1 MNHVNH
7 VNRVNRVNRVKR
19 VERSLAQ
26 PRAPVQGAGYHARF
40 VGGAAAPPTLSA
52 AMQLTPRL
60 IAQLTLPPFLWAGN
74 AVAGRLLVPL
84 VPPLML
90 NALRWTGALILL
102 LLLGRAAVATPAR
115 RAAILAR
122 WPYFVVLGALGV
134 GAYNALQ
141 YLALTTST
149 PINVTLIAASMPL
162 WMLSVGALFFHER
175 PRGQQLLGAALSL
188 AGVATVMSR
197 GHPSALAQ
205 VQFVQGDLFM
215 LAAAASWAGYSWL
228 LVRPPAS
235 MQGAQR
241 PGIEQAD
248 GSQRPW
254 NWAEFLL
261 VQALFGIVWAGG
273 AAGVEALVAPRT
285 PQWTP
290 LVGLLLVYI
299 VVGPSLLAYWFWGRA
314 VAQAGPTTAGMF
326 GNLTPLFAAM
336 MSTAL
341 IGDAPQPYHALAF
354 TLIVAG
360 IVVSARR

>member
-1 MNHVNH
+1 MGW
-7 VNRVNRVNRVKR
+7 
-19 VERSLAQ
+19 RSLAQ
-26 PRAPVQGAGYHARF
+26 ARAAVPLAGFCPGLNAPSMPAATMRGFAARP
-40 VGGAAAPPTLSA
+40 GRLAP

-60 IAQLTLPPFLWAGN
+60 IALLTVPPFLWAGN
-74 AVAGRLLVPL
+74 AVAGRMLVPL
-84 VPPLML
+84 VPPLLL
-90 NALRWTGALILL
+90 NALRWGGALL
-102 LLLGRAAVATPAR
+102 LLLVLGRAVLATAER
-115 RAAILAR
+115 RGAILAR
-122 WPYFVVLGALGV
+122 WRYFAVLGALGV

-175 PRGQQLLGAALSL
+175 PRTQQLLGAALSL

-197 GHPSALAQ
+197 GHPAALAQ

-215 LAAAASWAGYSWL
+215 LAAAACWAGYSWL

-235 MQGAQR
+235 MRGALR
-241 PGIEQAD
+241 PIIAAPD
-248 GSQRPW
+248 GSRRTW

-273 AAGVEALVAPRT
+273 AAGIETLVAPRT

-290 LVGLLLVYI
+290 MVGLLLAYI
-299 VVGPSLLAYWFWGRA
+299 VLGPSLLAYWFWGRA
-314 VAQAGPTTAGMF
+314 VALAGPTTAGMF
-326 GNLTPLFAAM
+326 SNLTPLFAAL

-341 IGDAPQPYHALAF
+341 IGEAPQPYHGLAF
-354 TLIVAG
+354 ALIVAG
-360 IVVSARR
+360 IVVNTKR